1 MLLSRHCTVQSF
13 TTIDLDIIF
22 AKVKDK
28 GTRKLTLKQFKEA
41 LGLIAA
47 KKGVTI
53 EELEGQLLQS
63 GGPVF
68 TGVKTDNVK
77 LHDDKST

>member
-1 MLLSRHCTVQSF
+1 MHFISVSGVSRGHARRVQESSYS
-13 TTIDLDIIF
+13 LY
-22 AKVKDK
+22 
-28 GTRKLTLKQFKEA
+28 LTLTQA

-47 KKGVTI
+47 KKGLTA
-53 EELEGQLLQS
+53 EALEAQLLQS

-68 TGVKTDNVK
+68 TGVKTDKVK